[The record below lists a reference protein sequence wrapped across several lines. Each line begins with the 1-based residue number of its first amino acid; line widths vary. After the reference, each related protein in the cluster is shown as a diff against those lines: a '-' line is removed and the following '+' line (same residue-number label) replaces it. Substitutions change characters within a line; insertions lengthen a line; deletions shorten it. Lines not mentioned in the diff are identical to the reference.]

1 MAVNGFYFGLF
12 TYGCFKPSKQL
23 TRIQDMARVTP
34 RTQQSFIANNL
45 Q

>member
-1 MAVNGFYFGLF
+1 MAFTLAF
-12 TYGCFKPSKQL
+12 TYGCFKPSKNCQKQL